1 MKRLSPLEK
10 DADDTAIGNEDE
22 YNINNMITPESKENK
37 QQRCDYS
44 FIAALYDHQS
54 GLYKEVYFPI
64 IRYSVMAIFNATPGR
79 EYFETES
86 IYDYIK
92 ENFGLTIP
100 QVVLQKVIYSL
111 AEKYPKE
118 ITVYGGDTT
127 TFQVKKPWDMAE
139 NKTVVEKTKKFNEQL
154 AILENKY
161 KEYIDAEGLNTD
173 TTFVGFISD
182 NTEDVLGYFESK
194 VEEEHIDENYFF
206 LTNFLQRIEQTD
218 KEAFEAA
225 NKLFWGSIIAGFLR
239 RENPSFSSSD
249 IEKDEEYFLDTPI
262 ALSLLDLSTEKHHQ
276 YALDTISLLNKSGR
290 SPRIHPI
297 TLKEMRSILQKVEN
311 NGGPFP
317 NSDIASAY
325 DRRGLKPSTLARI
338 RINIEKDLKVLGV
351 ALFPSYSEQSVQGVI
366 RDMKGEPMVEKLKTL
381 RSEGYISF
389 GTESWYSDFREI
401 HDIFM
406 YEYVRK
412 RGEETGNK
420 VRFVTLND
428 QLVGFVK
435 DQADNYRG
443 EMINPNRITLN
454 LWMHNSI
461 SVTAANNLTEVL
473 TRCQIQ
479 GESDLR
485 RKLGIVSKYYNEDS
499 PSFDLATYKSIILS
513 IFRRDREVIGYIDE
527 IEENDKLHRIDENKM
542 VIVKVGEASLRSD
555 SLYQAKNG
563 ELLEQIEELKINI
576 RGLNERLDSSSSDN
590 AAYSIA
596 NNELNSKVTIAHQEK
611 VALEQKLEQRDE
623 EIQRKDAELA
633 AQKCINALQEE
644 RMKLND
650 DLDSAKREL
659 SALEN
664 DRDSSVRYGKA
675 VPLFL
680 IYALVV
686 GIILLL
692 TVMFWH
698 GTPMTFD
705 NWQTWT
711 GSISLLFV
719 LFGAASYAKY
729 LFAPRSLLSEIK
741 RDYQKRWEESHP
753 DYAIVS
759 KRVACANERIKVLEE
774 ELKRLKK

>member
-1 MKRLSPLEK
+1 
-10 DADDTAIGNEDE
+10 
-22 YNINNMITPESKENK
+22 MITPESKEHK

-44 FIAALYDHQS
+44 FIAALYDNQS

-64 IRYSVMAIFNATPGR
+64 IRYSIMAIFNDTPGR

-86 IYDYIK
+86 IYNYIK
-92 ENFGLTIP
+92 DNFGLTIP
-100 QVVLQKVIYSL
+100 QIVLQKVIYSL

-118 ITVYGGDTT
+118 ITVYGDDTT

-154 AILENKY
+154 VILESKY

-182 NTEDVLGYFESK
+182 NTEDVLGYFENK
-194 VEEEHIDENYFF
+194 VEEVHIDENYFF
-206 LTNFLQRIEQTD
+206 LANFLQRIEQTD

-225 NKLFWGSIIAGFLR
+225 DKLFWGSIIAGFLR

-262 ALSLLDLSTEKHHQ
+262 VLSLLDLSTEKHHQ

-290 SPRIHPI
+290 SPRFHPI
-297 TLKEMRSILQKVEN
+297 TLKEMRSIIQRVEN

-325 DRRGLKPSTLARI
+325 DRRGLKPSTLAGI
-338 RINIEKDLKVLGV
+338 RINIEKDLKPLGV
-351 ALFPSYSEQSVQGVI
+351 ALFPNYSEQSVQGMI
-366 RDMKGEPMVEKLKTL
+366 REMKGESLVEKLNTL
-381 RSEGYISF
+381 RNEGHISF

-401 HDIFM
+401 HDIYM

-412 RGEETGNK
+412 RGEETGKK

-428 QLVGFVK
+428 QLVEFVK
-435 DQADNYRG
+435 DQTDNYRG
-443 EMINPNRITLN
+443 EMINPNRITLD

-461 SVTAANNLTEVL
+461 SVADANNLTEVL

-527 IEENDKLHRIDENKM
+527 IEDNDKSHRIDENKQ
-542 VIVKVGEASLRSD
+542 VIAKVGEASLRSD
-555 SLYQAKNG
+555 SLYQAKN
-563 ELLEQIEELKINI
+563 EDLLEQIEELKINI
-576 RGLNERLDSSSSDN
+576 RGLSDKLESSSSDN

-596 NNELNSKVTIAHQEK
+596 NNELNSKVTMAHQEK
-611 VALEQKLEQRDE
+611 VALEHKLEQLDE
-623 EIQRKDAELA
+623 EIERKDAELA
-633 AQKCINALQEE
+633 AQKRINALQEE
-644 RMKLND
+644 KMKLKD
-650 DLDSAKREL
+650 DFDSLNKEL
-659 SALEN
+659 RVMES

-675 VPLFL
+675 VPLFFL
-680 IYALVV
+680 YLLVV
-686 GIILLL
+686 GLFVLSL
-692 TVMFWH
+692 VMYLR
-698 GTPMTFD
+698 GTPVKFC

-711 GSISLLFV
+711 GTISIV
-719 LFGAASYAKY
+719 LVVLGAAFYAKY
-729 LFAPRSLLSEIK
+729 LFDPRSLLNEIK
-741 RDYQKRWEESHP
+741 RDYRKEWEESHP
-753 DYAIVS
+753 DYAKKLNKAKSIDERLE
-759 KRVACANERIKVLEE
+759 RVEE
-774 ELKRLKK
+774 ELKGMKK